1 MELTKTKFKQTEL
14 GVIPEDWDI
23 LTFDEIAD
31 SKKKWSIT
39 GGPFGSD
46 LKTSD
51 YTNSGIQVIQ
61 LQNIGD
67 GKFIDESQVFVSI
80 VKANKLLSAN
90 IYANEIILS
99 KMGDPVARACFMPEK
114 AERYV
119 MASDGIRL
127 VVNEK
132 KFSKKFVHDYI
143 NSDFFRIRAFEI
155 STGSTR
161 LRIGLPNLKSLLVIC
176 PPLPE
181 QKAIAQVLSDTDN
194 LIQAIEQ
201 KLTKKRAIKQGA
213 MQQLLTPKKDWAV
226 KKLGEVS
233 TMSSGGTPSS
243 KIAEYYN
250 GNILWVSISDIT
262 KAGKFINDSAKKITE
277 KGLLN
282 SSAKIFSK
290 NTVLLAMYA
299 SIGKCCIATE
309 EVSTS
314 QAILGIEVKKQL
326 LNEYLYYFL
335 LFNGEALA
343 SQGQQGTQSNLNKGM
358 VENLDL
364 PLPKYEEQTQIVT
377 ILSDM
382 DAEITQLEQ
391 KLSKYKLLKQGLMQN
406 LLTGKF
412 RLV

>member
-1 MELTKTKFKQTEL
+1 
-14 GVIPEDWDI
+14 
-23 LTFDEIAD
+23 
-31 SKKKWSIT
+31 
-39 GGPFGSD
+39 
-46 LKTSD
+46 
-51 YTNSGIQVIQ
+51 
-61 LQNIGD
+61 
-67 GKFIDESQVFVSI
+67 
-80 VKANKLLSAN
+80 
-90 IYANEIILS
+90 
-99 KMGDPVARACFMPEK
+99 
-114 AERYV
+114 
-119 MASDGIRL
+119 
-127 VVNEK
+127 
-132 KFSKKFVHDYI
+132 
-143 NSDFFRIRAFEI
+143 
-155 STGSTR
+155 
-161 LRIGLPNLKSLLVIC
+161 
-176 PPLPE
+176 LPE

-335 LFNGEALA
+335 LF
-343 SQGQQGTQSNLNKGM
+343 
-358 VENLDL
+358 
-364 PLPKYEEQTQIVT
+364 
-377 ILSDM
+377 
-382 DAEITQLEQ
+382 
-391 KLSKYKLLKQGLMQN
+391 
-406 LLTGKF
+406 
-412 RLV
+412 